1 MRTKLSAAAAVLALL
16 MLALTQGWV
25 KTASTASNDV
35 GLIVLADQG
44 SFHVGG
50 RPGQGDYAYVQYQI
64 PPEARGLPLV
74 MWPEDGSS
82 QLWDTTPD
90 GRDGFRNIFVRR
102 GFATYVFD
110 EPWRGRAVAGTPA
123 ATAAPR
129 AGSGLADVVAE
140 SDRRVF
146 ERFRIGVWPN
156 YFPDVQFSRNAAA
169 LEQWRR
175 QQISLPSSPVAPGPL
190 DVEAATYAAAALLEK
205 IGPAVLLTHADGSH
219 FGWFT
224 RMKTNEVKALV
235 SYEATSFVF
244 PAGEVPRPTDT
255 SGESV
260 TVTAVPSVEF
270 AKLTTIP
277 IQLVYGD
284 NIPDSPS
291 KTPGLD
297 VFRARFAMAQKM
309 VDAINAR
316 GGKAEV
322 IHLPKI
328 GVRGNT
334 HIPMSDLNNV
344 EIADLLSKWLS
355 EKGLDGRGGQD

>member
-1 MRTKLSAAAAVLALL
+1 
-16 MLALTQGWV
+16 
-25 KTASTASNDV
+25 
-35 GLIVLADQG
+35 LIVLADQG

-64 PPEARGLPLV
+64 PPETRALPLV

-82 QLWDTTPD
+82 QIWDTTPD

-102 GFATYVFD
+102 GFSTYVFD
-110 EPWRGRAVAGTPA
+110 EPWREPA
-123 ATAAPR
+123 AARTPPTAAPR
-129 AGSGLADVVAE
+129 AASGLADVVGE

-156 YFPDVQFSRNAAA
+156 YYPDVQFSRNTAA
-169 LEQWRR
+169 LEQWWR
-175 QQISLPSSPVAPGPL
+175 QQISLPSPPGAHEPL
-190 DVEAATYAAAALLEK
+190 DAGAPTYAAAALLEK
-205 IGPAVLLTHADGSH
+205 IGPAVLITHADGSR

-224 RMKTNEVKALV
+224 RMRTNDVKALV
-235 SYEATSFVF
+235 SYEAASFVF
-244 PAGEVPRPTDT
+244 PAGEVPHPTAT
-255 SGESV
+255 SDESLMV
-260 TVTAVPSVEF
+260 TVVPSVEF

-291 KTPGLD
+291 KIPGLD
-297 VFRARFAMAQKM
+297 VFRTRFAMAQKM

-316 GGKAEV
+316 GGKAELL
-322 IHLPKI
+322 HLPKI